1 MTVETDAWQ
10 LDVCVAGP
18 QKCLG
23 GLPGMSL
30 ISVSPQAWAIIE
42 NNPAAPRASF
52 LSLLDWREQ
61 RHGDGHFPCTLHPGG
76 RHHRRRRAAD
86 RADLGVPAGHLGAG
100 LVQRGRRGGEH
111 GRLIGG

>member
-52 LSLLDWREQ
+52 L
-61 RHGDGHFPCTLHPGG
+61 
-76 RHHRRRRAAD
+76 
-86 RADLGVPAGHLGAG
+86 
-100 LVQRGRRGGEH
+100 
-111 GRLIGG
+111 